1 MNLPYRASQFLPEVD
16 ENSGAGSKRIF
27 LLANYYYFGVEML
40 KEKKGVFTLV
50 AVWFREP
57 IETGRIDDARV
68 GAPRR
73 RDDLQMLRRP
83 HPGAD
88 PAHNRRAYSYIFLTL
103 SYNGFFLI
111 SSNF

>member
-1 MNLPYRASQFLPEVD
+1 MNLLYRVSHFLPEVD

-73 RDDLQMLRRP
+73 RDDEL
-83 HPGAD
+83 
-88 PAHNRRAYSYIFLTL
+88 N
-103 SYNGFFLI
+103 LI
-111 SSNF
+111 DELNITSFECLNISVNV